1 MEAGDIGQTE
11 VCTRGSSISEFCI
24 STHLVLCWLS
34 ACFKNMK
41 IKCSQGCLHLV
52 LQIFLRSRHFPFP
65 ILHVNITPNTFK
77 PLSLNTAWRGD
88 GGRKENKSGIG
99 NRNPALVK
107 GKKRGEREMGGP
119 LSLPQR
125 SICEHAHWPQ
135 QKSPVRGHRWVPAS
149 LAGCSLSAEP
159 EWRLSLLFAVFV
171 GQ

>member
-1 MEAGDIGQTE
+1 MEAGDRGQTE

-119 LSLPQR
+119 PPRKVLFVNTPT
-125 SICEHAHWPQ
+125 
-135 QKSPVRGHRWVPAS
+135 GHSKKA
-149 LAGCSLSAEP
+149 LC
-159 EWRLSLLFAVFV
+159 V
-171 GQ
+171 GTGGSQPLWLGAA